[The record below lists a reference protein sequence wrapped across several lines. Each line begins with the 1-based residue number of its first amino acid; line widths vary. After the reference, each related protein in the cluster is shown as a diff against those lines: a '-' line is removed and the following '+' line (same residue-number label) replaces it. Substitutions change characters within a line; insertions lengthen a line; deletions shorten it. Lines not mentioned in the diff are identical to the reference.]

1 MTERQFAD
9 SDNADSDNIER
20 TLLLS
25 FLALFLIGAGLG
37 LMVLG

>member
-1 MTERQFAD
+1 MTDEHFAD
-9 SDNADSDNIER
+9 ADNVDR

-25 FLALFLIGAGLG
+25 FVALLLIGAGLG

>member
-1 MTERQFAD
+1 MTDHHFAD
-9 SDNADSDNIER
+9 ADSVDR

-25 FLALFLIGAGLG
+25 FVALFLIGAGLG

>member
-1 MTERQFAD
+1 MTDHNFAD
-9 SDNADSDNIER
+9 AGDVDR

-25 FLALFLIGAGLG
+25 FVALLLIGAGLG